1 MRFNPE
7 AVAAARLA
15 AGLSKP
21 ALAKVSSLALRT
33 VYNLES
39 GKVKSPDSQ
48 TVQRLAAA
56 TGVDWSYF
64 FAPVIHKDGN
74 EAV

>member
-1 MRFNPE
+1 MQFNPE

-15 AGLSKP
+15 VGLSKP
-21 ALAKVSSLALRT
+21 ALAKVSRLALRT
-33 VYNLES
+33 VYKLEA
-39 GKVKSPDSQ
+39 GKVKSPSSE

-64 FAPVIHKDGN
+64 FAPVVHKDGN

>member
-1 MRFNPE
+1 MQFNPE
-7 AVAAARLA
+7 AVAAARIA

-21 ALAKVSSLALRT
+21 ALARASRLALRT

-39 GKVKSPDSQ
+39 GVVKSPDAK
-48 TVQRLAAA
+48 TVQRLAEA

-64 FAPVIHKDGN
+64 FAPVFHKSAS